1 MITIN
6 LSLKPADLRKKI
18 ERLWEVSA
26 PKVLAIDLAET
37 GGGATPVFTVQGKY
51 VAHPNADAVPG
62 FVYGSALL
70 QYDAFW
76 DESFLLLGAERTKQ
90 RMTHYVTRT
99 GAHDHGS
106 NIVSTYGNLWRLMNE
121 SRLAEDDAERGFLEL
136 ALKCSGAV
144 QAARW
149 TFVANGEGFI
159 HAAHGPH
166 SLQIETIRS
175 LRSLALAHKLGHS
188 LASEH
193 DERISL
199 LRRLIEHARTTAKW
213 GIYYGSGRD
222 VYDVRGRI
230 AQESVFNVADGAY
243 RGPGTQQGYSPFT
256 TWTRGLAT
264 AMLGFA
270 EQLEYVAT
278 VDGTGLDKLGGRDA
292 IEAVLLNAARATSD
306 YYIEQTPVNGV
317 PYWDTGAPG
326 LRQLGNY
333 LDRPAE
339 PFNAHE
345 PVDSS
350 AAAIAAQGL
359 LRLGN
364 LLTKRGQF
372 ADAERYWQAGLTVAE
387 TIFDDPYLS
396 TDPKHQGLLLHALL
410 HRPNGW
416 DHVPANSKIA
426 CGEST
431 ANGDYH
437 ARELALYIQ
446 RVYEEKPYLSF
457 CGQ

>member
-1 MITIN
+1 MITVN
-6 LSLKPADLRKKI
+6 LVLKPVDLRKKI

-26 PKVLAIDLAET
+26 PKILAIDLAESA
-37 GGGATPVFTVQGKY
+37 GAAQPVFTVQGKY
-51 VAHPNADAVPG
+51 VAHNSAEATPG
-62 FVYGSALL
+62 FIYGSALL

-76 DESFLLLGAERTKQ
+76 DESFLQLGGERTKQ
-90 RMTHYVTRT
+90 RMIHYVTRT
-99 GAHDHGS
+99 GAHDHGN
-106 NIVSTYGNLWRLMNE
+106 NIVSTFGNLWRLMNE
-121 SRLAEDDAERGFLEL
+121 SRLAADDAERNYFEL

-149 TFVANGEGFI
+149 THIANGEGFI
-159 HAAHGPH
+159 HSSHGPH
-166 SLQIETIRS
+166 SLQAETMRS

-188 LASEH
+188 LAGER

-213 GIYYGSGRD
+213 NIYYGSSRD
-222 VYDVRGRI
+222 IYDVRGRV
-230 AQESVFNVADGAY
+230 AQESTFNIADGSY

-256 TWTRGLAT
+256 TWTRGLASL
-264 AMLGFA
+264 MLGFA
-270 EQLEYVAT
+270 EQLEYIASL
-278 VDGTGLDKLGGRDA
+278 DGGGLDKLGGRDA
-292 IEAVLLNAARATSD
+292 IEAVFLNAARSTCD
-306 YYIEQTPVNGV
+306 YYIEQTPVNGI

-333 LDRPAE
+333 LERPAE
-339 PFNAHE
+339 PFNQYE

-350 AAAIAAQGL
+350 AAAIAAQAL

-364 LLTKRGQF
+364 LLTTRGQF
-372 ADAERYWQAGLTVAE
+372 ADAERYWQAGLTVAD
-387 TIFDDPYLS
+387 TLFDDPYLS
-396 TDPKHQGLLLHALL
+396 TDPKHQGLLLHALH
-410 HRPNGW
+410 HRPNNW
-416 DHVPANSKIA
+416 DHTPANSKIP

-431 ANGDYH
+431 AGGDYH

-457 CGQ
+457 CGH